1 MGLFVYYIYI
11 NGGKNMSLIGIF
23 LIAVGLSMDAFAV
36 AISKGITMKKL
47 NMKNAIK
54 IAGFFGLFQGV
65 MPFIG
70 WLVGVKFNY
79 YVVKID
85 HWIAFILLASIG
97 GKMVYEA
104 YKNQDECAIDVASDE
119 EDELSNKE
127 LFILA
132 IATSIDALAVGVSF
146 AFLQVEIVKSVI
158 MIGVI
163 TFIISFIGVVMGRK
177 LGCLFQK
184 KAEIFGGII
193 LVLIGTKILFEHTG
207 FGSILLALFK

>member
-1 MGLFVYYIYI
+1 
-11 NGGKNMSLIGIF
+11 MSLVGIF
-23 LIAVGLSMDAFAV
+23 FIAVGLSMDAFAV

-47 NMKNAIK
+47 RMKSALK
-54 IAGFFGLFQGV
+54 IAGFFGFFQMF

-70 WLVGVKFNY
+70 WLVGVKFNN

-85 HWIAFILLASIG
+85 HWIAFILLVSIG

-104 YKNQDECAIDVASDE
+104 FKNQDECAIDVISDKE
-119 EDELSNKE
+119 EELNNKE

-158 MIGVI
+158 LIGVT

-184 KAEIFGGII
+184 KAEIFGGFI
-193 LVLIGTKILFEHTG
+193 LVLIGIKILFEHTG
-207 FGSILLALFK
+207 FGSVLLALFK

>member
-1 MGLFVYYIYI
+1 
-11 NGGKNMSLIGIF
+11 MSLMGIF

-47 NMKNAIK
+47 RMKSALK
-54 IAGFFGLFQGV
+54 IACFFGFFQML
-65 MPFIG
+65 MPLIG
-70 WLVGVKFNY
+70 WLVGVKFNN

-85 HWIAFILLASIG
+85 HWIAFILLTSIG

-104 YKNQDECAIDVASDE
+104 YKNKDDCAVDVTSDE
-119 EDELSNKE
+119 EDTLMNKE

-132 IATSIDALAVGVSF
+132 IGTSIDALAVGVSF

-158 MIGVI
+158 MIGVT

-193 LVLIGTKILFEHTG
+193 LIFIGAKILFDHTG
-207 FGSILLALFK
+207 FISILLAMFK